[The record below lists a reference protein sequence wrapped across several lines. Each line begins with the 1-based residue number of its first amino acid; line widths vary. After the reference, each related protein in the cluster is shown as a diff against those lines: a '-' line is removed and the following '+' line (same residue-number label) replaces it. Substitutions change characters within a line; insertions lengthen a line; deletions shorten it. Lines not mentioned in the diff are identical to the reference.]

1 MSPLNGPNS
10 KTTCQNPTNT
20 GTFLIENE
28 KSFRTSPNL
37 TCLGDP
43 VGWKSRFKVEKFLK
57 KFRLILLIFEKKVS
71 LKGLNNELENLESAV
86 NSSNVL
92 YVRFLD

>member
-1 MSPLNGPNS
+1 M
-10 KTTCQNPTNT
+10 
-20 GTFLIENE
+20 FLIENE
-28 KSFRTSPNL
+28 KIFRTSPKL

-57 KFRLILLIFEKKVS
+57 KLRLILLIFEKKVS
-71 LKGLNNELENLESAV
+71 LKGLNSNLENLESAA
-86 NSSNVL
+86 NSSDVL

>member
-1 MSPLNGPNS
+1 M
-10 KTTCQNPTNT
+10 TY
-20 GTFLIENE
+20 
-28 KSFRTSPNL
+28 
-37 TCLGDP
+37 LGVS
-43 VGWKSRFKVEKFLK
+43 VGWKSRFKVGKVSK
-57 KFRLILLIFEKKVS
+57 KLRLILLIFEKKVS